1 MAIVDEEVHEEAT
14 PTETPQLDTSDQ
26 IIDWFEPMELLS
38 SLKRHI
44 GKSHYL
50 IQRLPM

>member
-26 IIDWFEPMELLS
+26 IIDWFESLEIDAYTTALLS
-38 SLKRHI
+38 K
-44 GKSHYL
+44 
-50 IQRLPM
+50 